1 MPTIAHYHRPPDLDT
16 AWGLLRDAGG
26 SARLLAGGSHLVLRC
41 PPEVDTL
48 IDLSA
53 AGLSGVT
60 PRADGSLAIGAMT
73 TFSDLLAAASV
84 TDHLGGLLHDV
95 LADFGSVLHRNQATV
110 GGHLARAWM
119 SDLIPGLLA
128 ADAEVVVRT
137 EDTRTQPLAD
147 YLAAPPGAHVLT
159 EVHLPAP
166 VSPAAGAF
174 TRFSRSAFDHA
185 LLNVACVA
193 HLDAGSVR
201 TARVVIG
208 ETGVLGRRLP
218 DAEAALTGRP
228 LTEATIRAAAQ
239 AVVAG
244 LDPRQD
250 ALASAD
256 YRRHLAGVGTRRCL
270 QLAAQRLGEVA

>member
-1 MPTIAHYHRPPDLDT
+1 MSSIAHYHRPPDLDT
-16 AWGLLRDAGG
+16 AWRLLREADG
-26 SARLLAGGSHLVLRC
+26 SARLLAGGSDLVLRC

-53 AGLSGVT
+53 AGLAGVEAR
-60 PRADGSLAIGAMT
+60 PDGSLRIGAMT
-73 TFSDLLAAASV
+73 TFSQLLAAAPV

-95 LADFGSVLHRNQATV
+95 LADFGSVLHRNQATL
-110 GGHLARAWM
+110 GGHVARARM

-137 EDTRTQPLAD
+137 DATTTRPLAD
-147 YLAAPPGAHVLT
+147 HLADPPGAHVLT
-159 EVHLPAP
+159 EVRLPAP
-166 VSPAAGAF
+166 AGPAAGAF

-185 LLNVACVA
+185 LLNVACVL
-193 HLDAGSVR
+193 HLDAGTVHA
-201 TARVVIG
+201 ARVVIG

-218 DAEAALTGRP
+218 DAEAALTGRAP
-228 LTEATIRAAAQ
+228 TPSAIDAAVQ
-239 AVVAG
+239 AVIAG

-270 QLAAQRLGEVA
+270 QQVVARLGEVG

>member
-16 AWGLLRDAGG
+16 VWGLLRDAEG
-26 SARLLAGGSHLVLRC
+26 SARLLAGGSDLVLRC

-53 AGLSGVT
+53 AGLAGVSVR
-60 PRADGSLAIGAMT
+60 PDGSLAIGAMT
-73 TFSDLLAAASV
+73 TFSDLLVAAPV

-95 LADFGSVLHRNQATV
+95 LTDFGSVLHRNQATV
-110 GGHLARAWM
+110 GGHVARARM

-137 EDTRTQPLAD
+137 EDTSTRALAD
-147 YLAAPPGAHVLT
+147 HLAAPPTTHVLT
-159 EVHLPAP
+159 EVRLPVARG
-166 VSPAAGAF
+166 PAAGAF

-185 LLNVACVA
+185 LLNVACVV
-193 HLDAGSVR
+193 HLDAGVVR
-201 TARVVIG
+201 TARVVVG
-208 ETGVLGRRLP
+208 ETGVLGRRLRA
-218 DAEAALTGRP
+218 AEAALTGRP
-228 LTEATIRAAAQ
+228 LTEATIQAAAQ
-239 AVVAG
+239 AVVAE

-270 QLAAQRLGEVA
+270 QRAAERLGEVA

>member
-16 AWGLLRDAGG
+16 AWQLLRDAGG
-26 SARLLAGGSHLVLRC
+26 SARLLAGGSDLVLRC

-53 AGLSGVT
+53 AGLAGVT
-60 PRADGSLAIGAMT
+60 RRADGSLTIGAMT
-73 TFSDLLAAASV
+73 TFSDLLAAPAA

-110 GGHLARAWM
+110 GGHVARARM

-137 EDTRTQPLAD
+137 EDTRTRPLAD
-147 YLAAPPGAHVLT
+147 HLAAPPGAHVLT
-159 EVHLPAP
+159 ELHLPAP
-166 VSPAAGAF
+166 PGPAAGAF

-185 LLNVACVA
+185 LLNVAVVV
-193 HLDAGSVR
+193 HLDAGVVH

-218 DAEAALTGRP
+218 DAEAALTGKP
-228 LTEATIRAAAQ
+228 PTPSAIDAAAR

-270 QLAAQRLGEVA
+270 QQVVARLGEVA